1 MAQKARYKQ
10 RNAALVC
17 GSGNYFLATV
27 HCYRL
32 SGVIREQ
39 LVVDGVR
46 RDYHF
51 LGCAVHAS
59 NAVAIC
65 LSRRAQKVIPQNQ
78 KSEAQK
84 MKSVLISTR
93 PKWCEKICHE
103 IGKEE
108 AGKPIYEKRIEVRK
122 TAPKEVPFKAYIYE
136 TKESKRRYLDDR
148 FNSFLDNKSHYTDMG
163 KVIGEFVCDKVYLI
177 KNQGSRFSVADEEQ
191 SVTNEIARQSC
202 LDYDD
207 MVSYL
212 GNKDGYGLHITDLKI
227 YDKPKELSE
236 FRKKGFMTEEEWLFN
251 LYPNTHCHYEAWAK
265 KFEIARPPQ
274 SWCYVEELK

>member
-1 MAQKARYKQ
+1 
-10 RNAALVC
+10 
-17 GSGNYFLATV
+17 
-27 HCYRL
+27 
-32 SGVIREQ
+32 
-39 LVVDGVR
+39 
-46 RDYHF
+46 
-51 LGCAVHAS
+51 
-59 NAVAIC
+59 
-65 LSRRAQKVIPQNQ
+65 
-78 KSEAQK
+78 

-136 TKESKRRYLDDR
+136 TKESKMRYLNDR
-148 FNSFLDNKSHYTDMG
+148 FNSFLENKSHYTDMG